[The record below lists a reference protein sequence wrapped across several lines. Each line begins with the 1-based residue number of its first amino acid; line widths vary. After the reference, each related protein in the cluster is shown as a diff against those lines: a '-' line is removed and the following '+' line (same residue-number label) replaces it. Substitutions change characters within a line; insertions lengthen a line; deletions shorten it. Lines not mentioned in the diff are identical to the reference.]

1 MVGRPEYLIMRRHK
15 IFLTNYDQ
23 SAASFCHQMAAWV
36 QDLFFNFYSVKN
48 HQSANNSTNTEARE
62 KIGTDLESFKFFMH
76 V

>member
-1 MVGRPEYLIMRRHK
+1 
-15 IFLTNYDQ
+15 
-23 SAASFCHQMAAWV
+23 MAAWV
-36 QDLFFNFYSVKN
+36 QDLFFNFYTVKN